1 MSKQKEVTKEVFF
14 NEVSKYI
21 TDPNSIAMI
30 NKAYEFAQN
39 AHKGQLR
46 KSGEPYFVHVLN
58 VGYILATLTAGPQT
72 ICAGLLHDTMEDCGV
87 TFEEIESSFDHDI
100 ASLVEAVT
108 KIGSLKFKDE
118 KEYLAANHRKIF
130 IAMAK
135 DVRVIII
142 KLVDRLHNMRT
153 LMYQP
158 EEKQKKIASETL
170 QVYAPIAHRLGL
182 AEIKNELEDLSFLY
196 LDPEKYHEI
205 AHLLENKKSERQAI
219 VNQMIVNLDHLL
231 SDKKI
236 EYRIFGRSKHIYS
249 IYRKM
254 ITKNKRFE
262 EIYDL
267 YAIRIITKNELN
279 CYEILGYIH
288 NAYKPI
294 NGRLKD
300 YIAMPKMNMYQSLHT
315 TILDGNG
322 NIFEIQ
328 IRTEEMDMVAEMGI
342 AAHWAYKEGKYNSV
356 AEQKEIENKLGWF
369 HDMISMMNESKLAHP
384 TEFMSQINKE
394 IFEANVYVMTP
405 KGRIIELQN
414 GSTPLDFA
422 YRVHTEVGHN
432 AVGAIVNGALV
443 PLDTVLK
450 TGDVVQIKTSKQSN
464 GPSEDWLKIVKT
476 TTARNKIR
484 AFLMKKENDTKA
496 ELIAKGEK
504 LYNEEIKKRNLDE
517 KIYLDKSKLE
527 NIYSQLNINN
537 YDEMMY
543 AIANKSISIAQ
554 VIEKLQKN
562 KTSTMTDNESLTKI
576 IQEKQAK
583 NEKKSKITKSGVIVE
598 GVSSMMVNLAGCCMP
613 IYGDDIVGYISK
625 GQGVKVHRVDC
636 PNISNEKN
644 RLIKVNWN
652 PQQQETEYDC
662 WLRLDATDYNYLI
675 NDIVTMLAQ
684 YKVSLCGIKS
694 ESLPDKVNTYVEIKV
709 KVKNIEQLQILMAN
723 LKKIDA
729 VNDVTRIIK

>member
-1 MSKQKEVTKEVFF
+1 MSRQVTVTKELFF
-14 NEVSKYI
+14 EEVSKYI

-30 NKAYEFAQN
+30 NRAYDFAKIK
-39 AHKGQLR
+39 HEGQLR

-87 TFEEIESSFDHDI
+87 SFEEIEQLFDHEI
-100 ASLVEAVT
+100 ATLVEAVT

-118 KEYLAANHRKIF
+118 KEYQAANHRKIF

-158 EEKQKKIASETL
+158 EEKQKKISSETL

-182 AEIKNELEDLSFLY
+182 AEIKNELEDLSFMY
-196 LDPEKYHEI
+196 IDPEKYHEI

-219 VNQMIVNLDHLL
+219 VNQMILNIDKML

-254 ITKNKRFE
+254 TTKNKRFE

-267 YAIRIITKNELN
+267 YAIRIITKSELN

-322 NIFEIQ
+322 NIFEVQ
-328 IRTEEMDMVAEMGI
+328 IRTEEMDMVAEMGV
-342 AAHWAYKEGKYNSV
+342 AAHWAYKEGKYNSA

-384 TEFMSQINKE
+384 TEFMSQIQRE
-394 IFEANVYVMTP
+394 VFEANVYVMTP

-422 YRVHTEVGHN
+422 YRVHTEVGHF

-443 PLDTVLK
+443 PLDTPLK
-450 TGDVVQIKTSKQSN
+450 TGDVVQIKTSKQST

-476 TTARNKIR
+476 TTAKNKIR
-484 AFLMKKENDTKA
+484 AFLTKKENDSRA
-496 ELIAKGEK
+496 EIVAKGEK
-504 LYNEEIKKRNLDE
+504 LYLDEIKKRNLED
-517 KIYLDKSKLE
+517 KGFTDKSKLE
-527 NIYSQLNINN
+527 NIYSQLSVNN
-537 YDEMMY
+537 YDELMY
-543 AIANKSISIAQ
+543 AIANKSISVIQ

-562 KTSTMTDNESLTKI
+562 KFTTMQDNDFLTKMI
-576 IQEKQAK
+576 QDRQAKQEKK
-583 NEKKSKITKSGVIVE
+583 GKKSASGVIVQ
-598 GVSSMMVNLAGCCMP
+598 GISSMMVSLAGCCMP
-613 IYGDDIVGYISK
+613 VYGDDIVGYISK
-625 GQGVKVHRVDC
+625 GQGIKVHRTDC
-636 PNISNEKN
+636 PNVTNEQH
-644 RLIKVNWN
+644 RLIEVKWDE
-652 PQQQETEYDC
+652 QQETQYES
-662 WLRLDATDYNYLI
+662 WIRVDAQDYNYLI
-675 NDIVTMLAQ
+675 NDIVTLLAQ
-684 YKVSLCGIKS
+684 YKVSLSGIKS

-709 KVKNIEQLQILMAN
+709 KVKDRDQLEVLMAN
-723 LKKIDA
+723 LKKLNA
-729 VNDVTRIIK
+729 VNDVRRITK